1 MKFKIA
7 RAWATSKSHRLMRR
21 TEQLCRNARH
31 LPCMI
36 RRATLLI
43 VEPEP
48 RQAISA
54 RKLVM
59 ETAKFNVIT
68 AYSGEEAIEL
78 LEKYPKVDAVIVHS
92 EIPDLPP
99 SSVFQDVKKLDPDKP
114 TILLVS
120 GVARSR
126 KNADHIIAS
135 DEPEELLQLTREL
148 FGDPRQATL

>member
-1 MKFKIA
+1 
-7 RAWATSKSHRLMRR
+7 
-21 TEQLCRNARH
+21 
-31 LPCMI
+31 MI